1 MYFAL
6 VIVPRHNDLSGD
18 TPLPHH
24 NASPLARWSREHWV
38 LTGLCASLGVLVVT
52 IIPGFASAMRG
63 QDDASHRT
71 TLSLPLPPLAGKA
84 AAQAA
89 GSAWQV
95 VQVQSGQTLGTLFE
109 EMGVPASVMHQ
120 VLEMPSA
127 RALSRLRAGAE
138 IAFDLG
144 QAGELRGLR
153 FERDEASRVELQ
165 VADGKIKEKII
176 ERPLER
182 RVMVASGEITSS
194 LYAAGAKAGLS
205 NAAINQMANAFSY
218 DIDFTQD
225 LRDGDRFQVVYEE
238 LWRDGERLRSGG
250 VVAASF
256 VNRGKEYTALRYERN
271 GKEEYFDLT
280 GRPLKKSF
288 MRMPIEFARISS
300 RFNPN
305 RRHPVLGTVRAHKGV
320 DYAAGTGT
328 PIMAAGEARVSFVGW
343 QNGYGRTVVLDHG
356 RGYTTLY
363 GHMSRFGKYKTGQ
376 RVSQGTVIGYVGM
389 TGLASGPHLHY
400 EFRVNGVHRDPLTVT
415 MPKPEP
421 LTGTALAQFR
431 AATAPAV
438 AQLKRVEGVRLAA
451 R

>member
-1 MYFAL
+1 MPSPTQVARWPREHWALSGLLVCAGAL
-6 VIVPRHNDLSGD
+6 VI
-18 TPLPHH
+18 
-24 NASPLARWSREHWV
+24 
-38 LTGLCASLGVLVVT
+38 T
-52 IIPGFASAMRG
+52 IIPAFASALRAP
-63 QDDASHRT
+63 DTNLTHT
-71 TLSLPLPPLAGKA
+71 TLDLALPPMAQTA
-84 AAQAA
+84 AAT
-89 GSAWQV
+89 GSAWQTV
-95 VQVQSGQTLGTLFE
+95 EIRNGDTLGTVFE
-109 EMGVPASVMHQ
+109 QLGLPSSVMQ
-120 VLEMPSA
+120 RVLEQPGA
-127 RALSRLRAGAE
+127 RGPLSRLRAGATLDFRLNE
-138 IAFDLG
+138 
-144 QAGELRGLR
+144 QGELSGLR
-153 FERDEASRVELQ
+153 FDRDEASKVEFAL
-165 VADGKIKEKII
+165 ADGKITQSVI

-205 NAAINQMANAFSY
+205 NAVINTMANAFSY

-238 LWRDGERLRSGG
+238 VWRDGERLRSGD

-271 GKEEYFDLT
+271 GKTEYFDLS

-300 RFNPN
+300 RFNPR
-305 RRHPVLGTVRAHKGV
+305 RRHPVLGTIRAHRGV
-320 DYAAGTGT
+320 DYAAATGT
-328 PIMAAGEARVSFVGW
+328 PIMAAGDARVSFVGW

-356 RGYTTLY
+356 RGYSTLY

-421 LTGTALAQFR
+421 LTGPQLAQFR
-431 AATAPAV
+431 AATAPAM

>member
-1 MYFAL
+1 
-6 VIVPRHNDLSGD
+6 
-18 TPLPHH
+18 
-24 NASPLARWSREHWV
+24 V
-38 LTGLCASLGVLVVT
+38 LASLFAFLALLIVT
-52 IIPGFASAMRG
+52 IVPGFASAMRS
-63 QDDASHRT
+63 ASANERA
-71 TLSLPLPPLAGKA
+71 TLSLPLPPLVGKTA
-84 AAQAA
+84 EAAA

-95 VQVQSGQTLGTLFE
+95 VRVQSGQTLGAVFE
-109 EMGVPASVMHQ
+109 QMGVPASVMHR
-120 VLEMPSA
+120 VLEQPSA
-127 RALSRLRAGAE
+127 RTLSRLRAGAE

-144 QAGELRGLR
+144 HDGQLRGLR
-153 FERDEASRVELQ
+153 FERDEAARVELRL
-165 VADGKIKEKII
+165 ADGKIEEKVI

-238 LWRDGERLRSGG
+238 IWRDGERLRSGG

-256 VNRGKEYTALRYERN
+256 VNRGKEFTALRYQRN
-271 GKEEYFDLT
+271 GKDEYFDLS

-300 RFNPN
+300 RFNP
-305 RRHPVLGTVRAHKGV
+305 RRKHPVLGTVRAHKGV

-328 PIMAAGEARVSFVGW
+328 PIMAAGDARVSFVGW

-356 RGYTTLY
+356 NGTTTLY
-363 GHMSRFGKYKTGQ
+363 GHMSRFGKYKTGS
-376 RVSQGTVIGYVGM
+376 RVSQGAIIGYVGM

-400 EFRVNGVHRDPLTVT
+400 EFRVKGVHRDPLTVT
-415 MPKPEP
+415 MPKPDP
-421 LTGTALAQFR
+421 LAGAELARFR
-431 AATAPAV
+431 AATAPAM

>member
-1 MYFAL
+1 L
-6 VIVPRHNDLSGD
+6 
-18 TPLPHH
+18 HH
-24 NASPLARWSREHWV
+24 HESSPLGRWSREHWV
-38 LTGLCASLGVLVVT
+38 LASLFVFLALLIVT
-52 IIPGFASAMRG
+52 IVPGFASAMRS
-63 QDDASHRT
+63 ANANERA
-71 TLSLPLPPLAGKA
+71 TLSLPLPPLVGKA
-84 AAQAA
+84 AEAA
-89 GSAWQV
+89 GSSAWQV
-95 VQVQSGQTLGTLFE
+95 VRVQSGQTLGAVFE
-109 EMGVPASVMHQ
+109 QMGVPASVMHR
-120 VLEMPSA
+120 VLEQPSA
-127 RALSRLRAGAE
+127 RTLSRLRAGAE
-138 IAFDLG
+138 LGFDLG
-144 QAGELRGLR
+144 NDGQLRGLR
-153 FERDEASRVELQ
+153 FERDEASRVELTL
-165 VADGKIKEKII
+165 AGEKIKENVI

-238 LWRDGERLRSGG
+238 IWRDGERLRSGG

-256 VNRGKEYTALRYERN
+256 VNRGKEFTALRYQRN
-271 GKEEYFDLT
+271 GKDEYFDLS

-328 PIMAAGEARVSFVGW
+328 PIMAAGDARVSFVGW

-356 RGYTTLY
+356 NGTTTLY
-363 GHMSRFGKYKTGQ
+363 GHMSRFGRFKTGS
-376 RVSQGTVIGYVGM
+376 RVTQGATIGYVGM

-400 EFRVNGVHRDPLTVT
+400 EFRVKGVHRDPLTVT
-415 MPKPEP
+415 MPKPDP
-421 LTGTALAQFR
+421 LAGAELARFR
-431 AATAPAV
+431 AATAPAM

>member
-1 MYFAL
+1 ML
-6 VIVPRHNDLSGD
+6 
-18 TPLPHH
+18 
-24 NASPLARWSREHWV
+24 
-38 LTGLCASLGVLVVT
+38 ASLFAFLALLIVT
-52 IIPGFASAMRG
+52 IVPGFASAMRS
-63 QDDASHRT
+63 ASANERA
-71 TLSLPLPPLAGKA
+71 TLSLPLPPLVGKTA
-84 AAQAA
+84 EAAA

-95 VQVQSGQTLGTLFE
+95 VRVQSGQTLGAVFE
-109 EMGVPASVMHQ
+109 QMGVPASVMHR
-120 VLEMPSA
+120 VLEQPSA
-127 RALSRLRAGAE
+127 RTLSRLRAGAE

-144 QAGELRGLR
+144 HDGQLRGLR
-153 FERDEASRVELQ
+153 FERDEAARVELRL
-165 VADGKIKEKII
+165 ADGKIEEKVI

-238 LWRDGERLRSGG
+238 IWRDGERLRSGG

-256 VNRGKEYTALRYERN
+256 INRGKEFTAVRYQRN
-271 GKEEYFDLT
+271 GKDEYFDLS

-300 RFNPN
+300 RFNP
-305 RRHPVLGTVRAHKGV
+305 RRKHPVLGTVRAHKGV

-328 PIMAAGEARVSFVGW
+328 PIMAAGDARVSFVGW

-356 RGYTTLY
+356 NGTTTLY
-363 GHMSRFGKYKTGQ
+363 GHMSRFGKYKTGS
-376 RVSQGTVIGYVGM
+376 RVSQGAIIGYVGM

-400 EFRVNGVHRDPLTVT
+400 EFRVKGVHRDPLTVT
-415 MPKPEP
+415 MPKPDP
-421 LTGTALAQFR
+421 LAGAELARFR
-431 AATAPAV
+431 AATAPAM

>member
-1 MYFAL
+1 L
-6 VIVPRHNDLSGD
+6 Q
-18 TPLPHH
+18 HH
-24 NASPLARWSREHWV
+24 ESSPLGRWSREHWV
-38 LTGLCASLGVLVVT
+38 LASLFAFLALLVVT
-52 IIPGFASAMRG
+52 IIPGFASAMRS
-63 QDDASHRT
+63 ASANDRA
-71 TLSLPLPPLAGKA
+71 TLSLPLPPMPGKPA
-84 AAQAA
+84 EATA

-95 VQVQSGQTLGTLFE
+95 VRVQNGQTLGAVFE
-109 EMGVPASVMHQ
+109 QMGVPASVMHR
-120 VLEMPSA
+120 VLEQPSA
-127 RALSRLRAGAE
+127 RTLSRLRAGAE

-144 QAGELRGLR
+144 HDGQLRGLR
-153 FERDEASRVELQ
+153 FERDEAARVELSL
-165 VADGKIKEKII
+165 ADGKIAEKVI

-238 LWRDGERLRSGG
+238 IWRDGERLRSGG

-256 VNRGKEYTALRYERN
+256 INRGKEFTALRYQRN
-271 GKEEYFDLT
+271 GKDEYFDLS

-300 RFNPN
+300 RFNP
-305 RRHPVLGTVRAHKGV
+305 RRKHPVLGTVRAHKGV

-328 PIMAAGEARVSFVGW
+328 PIMAAGDARVSFVGW

-356 RGYTTLY
+356 NGTTTLY
-363 GHMSRFGKYKTGQ
+363 GHMSRFGKYKTGS
-376 RVSQGTVIGYVGM
+376 RVSQGAIIGYVGM

-400 EFRVNGVHRDPLTVT
+400 EFRVKGVHRDPLTVT
-415 MPKPEP
+415 MPKPDP
-421 LTGTALAQFR
+421 LAGAELARFR

>member
-1 MYFAL
+1 MQ
-6 VIVPRHNDLSGD
+6 
-18 TPLPHH
+18 HH
-24 NASPLARWSREHWV
+24 TSSVLARWSHEHWL
-38 LTGLCASLGVLVVT
+38 LTGLFAFLGVLILT
-52 IIPGFASAMRG
+52 IIPGFAGAMRDSEAA
-63 QDDASHRT
+63 QRRT
-71 TLSLPLPPLAGKA
+71 TLSLPLPPLAGKVAGA
-84 AAQAA
+84 AV
-89 GSAWQV
+89 GGAWQTV
-95 VQVQSGQTLGTLFE
+95 RVQSGQTLGAVFE
-109 EMGVPASVMHQ
+109 QMGVPASTMHK
-120 VLEMPSA
+120 VLEQPSA
-127 RALSRLRAGAE
+127 RGPLSRLRAGAE
-138 IAFDLG
+138 LAFDVG
-144 QAGELRGLR
+144 ADGELRGLR
-153 FERDEASRVELQ
+153 FERDEASRIELSL
-165 VADGKIKEKII
+165 ADGKIRETVI

-218 DIDFTQD
+218 DIDFAQD

-238 LWRDGERLRSGG
+238 IWRDGERLRSGG

-256 VNRGKEYTALRYERN
+256 FNRGKEYTAVRYQRN
-271 GKEEYFDLT
+271 GKDEYFDLS

-300 RFNPN
+300 RFNPK

-320 DYAAGTGT
+320 DYAASTGT

-343 QNGYGRTVVLDHG
+343 QSGYGRTVVLDHG
-356 RGYTTLY
+356 RGYSTLY
-363 GHMSRFGKYKTGQ
+363 GHMSRFGKFKTGQ
-376 RVSQGTVIGYVGM
+376 RVSQGAVIGYVGM

-421 LTGTALAQFR
+421 LTGTELARFR
-431 AATAPAV
+431 AATAPAM

>member
-1 MYFAL
+1 ML
-6 VIVPRHNDLSGD
+6 
-18 TPLPHH
+18 
-24 NASPLARWSREHWV
+24 
-38 LTGLCASLGVLVVT
+38 ASLFAFLALLIVT
-52 IIPGFASAMRG
+52 IIPGFASAMRS
-63 QDDASHRT
+63 ASANERA
-71 TLSLPLPPLAGKA
+71 TLSLPLPPLVGKA
-84 AAQAA
+84 AEAAA

-95 VQVQSGQTLGTLFE
+95 VRVQSGQTLGAVFE
-109 EMGVPASVMHQ
+109 QMGVPASVMHR
-120 VLEMPSA
+120 VLEQPSA
-127 RALSRLRAGAE
+127 RTLSRLRAGAE

-144 QAGELRGLR
+144 HDGQLRGLR
-153 FERDEASRVELQ
+153 FERDEAARVELSL
-165 VADGKIKEKII
+165 ADGKIEERVI

-238 LWRDGERLRSGG
+238 IWRDGERLRSGG

-256 VNRGKEYTALRYERN
+256 VNRGKEFTALRYQRN
-271 GKEEYFDLT
+271 GKDEYFDLS

-300 RFNPN
+300 RFNP
-305 RRHPVLGTVRAHKGV
+305 RRKHPVLGTVRAHKGV

-328 PIMAAGEARVSFVGW
+328 PIMAAGDARVSFVGW

-356 RGYTTLY
+356 NGTTTLY
-363 GHMSRFGKYKTGQ
+363 GHMSRFGKYKTGS
-376 RVSQGTVIGYVGM
+376 RVSQGAIIGYVGM

-400 EFRVNGVHRDPLTVT
+400 EFRVKGVHRDPLTVT
-415 MPKPEP
+415 MPKPDP
-421 LTGTALAQFR
+421 LAGAELARFR
-431 AATAPAV
+431 AATAPAM

>member
-1 MYFAL
+1 MQH
-6 VIVPRHNDLSGD
+6 IES
-18 TPLPHH
+18 
-24 NASPLARWSREHWV
+24 SPVRRWSREHWV
-38 LTGLCASLGVLVVT
+38 LASLFVFLGLLIVT
-52 IIPGFASAMRG
+52 IVPGFASAMRSAEAR
-63 QDDASHRT
+63 DRT
-71 TLSLPLPPLAGKA
+71 TLSLPLPPLVGEAAGV
-84 AAQAA
+84 AA

-95 VQVQSGQTLGTLFE
+95 VQVQSGQTLGAVFQQL
-109 EMGVPASVMHQ
+109 GVPASVMHK
-120 VLEMPSA
+120 VLETPSA
-127 RALSRLRAGAE
+127 RGPLSRLRAGAE
-138 IAFDLG
+138 LAFELG
-144 QAGELRGLR
+144 AKGELLGMR
-153 FERDEASRVELQ
+153 FERDEASRVELKL
-165 VADGKIKEKII
+165 DGGKIQEKVI

-238 LWRDGERLRSGG
+238 IWRDGERLRSGG

-256 VNRGKEYTALRYERN
+256 FNRGKEFTAVRYQRN
-271 GKEEYFDLT
+271 GKDEYFDLS

-328 PIMAAGEARVSFVGW
+328 PIMAAGDARVSFVGW

-356 RGYTTLY
+356 NGTTTLY
-363 GHMSRFGKYKTGQ
+363 GHMSRFGKFKTGS
-376 RVSQGTVIGYVGM
+376 RVSQGSTIGYVGM

-400 EFRVNGVHRDPLTVT
+400 EFRVKGVHRDPLTVT
-415 MPKPEP
+415 MPKPDP
-421 LTGTALAQFR
+421 LTGTELARFR
-431 AATAPAV
+431 AATAPAM

>member
-1 MYFAL
+1 MIPL
-6 VIVPRHNDLSGD
+6 QHNES
-18 TPLPHH
+18 
-24 NASPLARWSREHWV
+24 SPVRRWSREHWV
-38 LTGLCASLGVLVVT
+38 LASLFVFLGLLIVT
-52 IIPGFASAMRG
+52 IVPGFSSAMRSAEAR
-63 QDDASHRT
+63 DRT
-71 TLSLPLPPLAGKA
+71 TLSLPLPPLVGKA
-84 AAQAA
+84 AGAAA
-89 GSAWQV
+89 GSAWQIV
-95 VQVQSGQTLGTLFE
+95 RVQSGQTLGAVFQQL
-109 EMGVPASVMHQ
+109 GVPASVMHK
-120 VLEMPSA
+120 VLETPSA
-127 RALSRLRAGAE
+127 RGPLSRLRAGAE
-138 IAFDLG
+138 LAFELG
-144 QAGELRGLR
+144 AKGELVGMR
-153 FERDEASRVELQ
+153 FERDEASRVELKLSG
-165 VADGKIKEKII
+165 DKIEEKVI

-238 LWRDGERLRSGG
+238 IWRDGERLRSGG

-256 VNRGKEYTALRYERN
+256 FNRGKEFTAVRYQRN
-271 GKEEYFDLT
+271 GKDEYYDLS

-328 PIMAAGEARVSFVGW
+328 PIMAAGDARVSFVGW

-356 RGYTTLY
+356 NGTTTLY
-363 GHMSRFGKYKTGQ
+363 GHMSRFGKYKTGS
-376 RVSQGTVIGYVGM
+376 RVSQGATIGYVGM

-400 EFRVNGVHRDPLTVT
+400 EFRVKGVHRDPLTVT
-415 MPKPEP
+415 MPKPDP
-421 LTGTALAQFR
+421 LTGAELARFR
-431 AATAPAV
+431 AATAPAM

>member
-1 MYFAL
+1 M
-6 VIVPRHNDLSGD
+6 
-18 TPLPHH
+18 
-24 NASPLARWSREHWV
+24 LA
-38 LTGLCASLGVLVVT
+38 GLCASLGVLVVT
-52 IIPGFASAMRG
+52 IIPGFANAMRD
-63 QDDASHRT
+63 QQANPLRT
-71 TLSLPLPPLAGKA
+71 TLSLPLPPLTGKA
-84 AAQAA
+84 ASAVA
-89 GSAWQV
+89 GSAWQT
-95 VQVQSGQTLGTLFE
+95 VQVQSGQTLGAVFE
-109 EMGVPASVMHQ
+109 QMGVPASVMHQ
-120 VLEMPSA
+120 VLEQPSA
-127 RALSRLRAGAE
+127 RALSRLRAGTE

-153 FERDEASRVELQ
+153 FERDEASRVELLL
-165 VADGKIKEKII
+165 ANGKVKEKII
-176 ERPLER
+176 ERPIER

-194 LYAAGAKAGLS
+194 LYAAGAKSGLS
-205 NAAINQMANAFSY
+205 NAAINTMANAFSY
-218 DIDFTQD
+218 DIDFSQD

-238 LWRDGERLRSGG
+238 IWRDGERLRGG
-250 VVAASF
+250 DVIAASF
-256 VNRGKEYTALRYERN
+256 INRGKEFTAVRYERN
-271 GKEEYFDLT
+271 GKTEYFDIA

-300 RFNPN
+300 RFNPK

-376 RVSQGTVIGYVGM
+376 RVAQGAVIGYVGM

-400 EFRVNGVHRDPLTVT
+400 EFRINGSHRDPLTVT

-421 LTGTALAQFR
+421 LTGAALAQFR
-431 AATAPAV
+431 AATAPAM

>member
-1 MYFAL
+1 L
-6 VIVPRHNDLSGD
+6 
-18 TPLPHH
+18 HH
-24 NASPLARWSREHWV
+24 HESSPLGRWSREHWV
-38 LTGLCASLGVLVVT
+38 LASLFAFLALLIVT
-52 IIPGFASAMRG
+52 IVPGFASAMRS
-63 QDDASHRT
+63 ASANDRA
-71 TLSLPLPPLAGKA
+71 TLSLPLPPLVGK

-89 GSAWQV
+89 GNSAWQV
-95 VQVQSGQTLGTLFE
+95 VRVQSGQTLGAVFE
-109 EMGVPASVMHQ
+109 QMGVPASVMHR
-120 VLEMPSA
+120 VLEQPSA
-127 RALSRLRAGAE
+127 RTLSRLRAGAE
-138 IAFDLG
+138 LAFDLG
-144 QAGELRGLR
+144 HDGQLRGLR
-153 FERDEASRVELQ
+153 FERDEASRVELTL
-165 VADGKIKEKII
+165 AGDKIRENVI

-194 LYAAGAKAGLS
+194 LYAAGAQAGLS

-238 LWRDGERLRSGG
+238 IWRDGERLRSGG

-256 VNRGKEYTALRYERN
+256 VNRGKEFTALRYQRN
-271 GKEEYFDLT
+271 GKDEYFDLS

-328 PIMAAGEARVSFVGW
+328 PIMAAGDARVSFVGW

-356 RGYTTLY
+356 NGTTTLY
-363 GHMSRFGKYKTGQ
+363 GHMSRFGKFKTGS
-376 RVSQGTVIGYVGM
+376 RVSQGATIGYVGM

-400 EFRVNGVHRDPLTVT
+400 EFRVKGVHRDPLTVT
-415 MPKPEP
+415 MPKPDP
-421 LTGTALAQFR
+421 LAGTELARFR
-431 AATAPAV
+431 AATAPAM

>member
-1 MYFAL
+1 MAGLL
-6 VIVPRHNDLSGD
+6 V
-18 TPLPHH
+18 
-24 NASPLARWSREHWV
+24 
-38 LTGLCASLGVLVVT
+38 SLGGLVLT
-52 IIPGFASAMRG
+52 IIPGFANAMRDQG
-63 QDDASHRT
+63 EGLERN
-71 TLSLPLPPLAGKA
+71 TLNLPLPALDI
-84 AAQAA
+84 QAA
-89 GSAWQV
+89 DAAPGGSWQT
-95 VQVQSGQTLGTLFE
+95 VQVRSGQTLGAVFE
-109 EMGVPASVMHQ
+109 EMGVPASVMHA

-127 RALSRLRAGAE
+127 RGPLSRLRAGAE
-138 IAFDLG
+138 IGFDLDATG
-144 QAGELRGLR
+144 QLRGLR
-153 FERDEASRVELQ
+153 FDRDEGSKVEL
-165 VADGKIKEKII
+165 ALAGGKITETII

-194 LYAAGAKAGLS
+194 LYADGARAGLS

-238 LWRDGERLRSGG
+238 IWRDGERLRSGG

-256 VNRGKEYTALRYERN
+256 INRGKEFTALRYQRN
-271 GKEEYFDLT
+271 GKDEYFDLS

-300 RFNPN
+300 RFNP
-305 RRHPVLGTVRAHKGV
+305 RRKHPVLGTVRAHKGV
-320 DYAAGTGT
+320 DYAASTGT
-328 PIMAAGEARVSFVGW
+328 PIMAAGDARVSFVGW

-356 RGYTTLY
+356 NGTTTLY
-363 GHMSRFGKYKTGQ
+363 GHMSRFGKYKTGS
-376 RVSQGTVIGYVGM
+376 RVQQGAVIGYVGM

-400 EFRVNGVHRDPLTVT
+400 EFRIKGVHRDPLTVT

-421 LTGTALAQFR
+421 LSGAELARFR
-431 AATAPAV
+431 AATAPAM

>member
-1 MYFAL
+1 ML
-6 VIVPRHNDLSGD
+6 
-18 TPLPHH
+18 
-24 NASPLARWSREHWV
+24 
-38 LTGLCASLGVLVVT
+38 ASLFAFLALLVVT
-52 IIPGFASAMRG
+52 IIPGFASAMRS
-63 QDDASHRT
+63 ASANDRA
-71 TLSLPLPPLAGKA
+71 TLSLPLPPMPGKPA
-84 AAQAA
+84 EATA

-95 VQVQSGQTLGTLFE
+95 VRVQNGQTLGAVFE
-109 EMGVPASVMHQ
+109 QMGVPASVMHR
-120 VLEMPSA
+120 VLEQPSA
-127 RALSRLRAGAE
+127 RTLSRLRAGAE

-144 QAGELRGLR
+144 HDGQLRGLR
-153 FERDEASRVELQ
+153 FERDEAARVELSL
-165 VADGKIKEKII
+165 ADGKIAEKVI

-238 LWRDGERLRSGG
+238 IWRDGERLRSGG

-256 VNRGKEYTALRYERN
+256 INRGKEFTALRYQRN
-271 GKEEYFDLT
+271 GKDEYFDLS

-300 RFNPN
+300 RFNP
-305 RRHPVLGTVRAHKGV
+305 RRKHPVLGTVRAHKGV

-328 PIMAAGEARVSFVGW
+328 PIMAAGDARVSFVGW

-356 RGYTTLY
+356 NGTTTLY
-363 GHMSRFGKYKTGQ
+363 GHMSRFGKYKTGS
-376 RVSQGTVIGYVGM
+376 RVSQGAIIGYVGM

-400 EFRVNGVHRDPLTVT
+400 EFRVKGVHRDPLTVT
-415 MPKPEP
+415 MPKPDP
-421 LTGTALAQFR
+421 LAGAELARFR